1 MDMQTLDRLFKDP
14 RFEHVQNKI
23 FINLPFW
30 IAASI
35 VALVSVFYNQ
45 IFKICEEFALERA
58 DQPLILVLAPFAL
71 LGSFLIGHYF
81 SKEAIGSGI
90 PQVIASI
97 DLAESNNPILQ
108 KLLSIKM
115 LIAKIVGSCVV
126 VLGGGVSGREGPTL
140 QVSAAIF
147 YQLSRFWPR
156 RLPQP
161 QLPAMLLAGGAA
173 GIASAFNTP
182 LGGVVFAIEE
192 LSKSHISL
200 VRTSVFQAVLIA
212 GILAQLF
219 LGNYLYLGEVDFGH
233 FPVGVLLQTM
243 LVAAL
248 IGVAGGLF
256 AETLYRFS
264 RWRGTK
270 DLRTKIVITLVCGLL
285 LSLTIWSLGPSTV
298 GAGKHVMVDLLK
310 DPTQASPWLSLSRI
324 LGNMFTYFGGVI
336 GGIFAP
342 SLSSGAAL
350 GQLLASTFGFTSM
363 KLMVLVGM
371 VAFLT
376 GVTRTPFTSFVL
388 VLEMSNSHDV
398 ILYLMLSSMVANV
411 TARIIN
417 AKGFYEQAAHD
428 IVSRAH

>member
-1 MDMQTLDRLFKDP
+1 MQITDRFLKDP
-14 RFEHVQNKI
+14 RVGEVQKKI
-23 FINLPFW
+23 FQNLPFW
-30 IAASI
+30 IAAS
-35 VALVSVFYNQ
+35 VAAMVSVFYNQ
-45 IFKICEEFALERA
+45 IFKICEDFALERA
-58 DQPLILVLAPFAL
+58 AQPFILVTAPVAL
-71 LGSFLIGHYF
+71 LASFLIGHYF

-97 DLAESNNPILQ
+97 ELAEKNHPILE

-126 VLGGGVSGREGPTL
+126 VLGGGVAGREGPTT

-147 YQLSRFWPR
+147 YQISRFWPK
-156 RLPQP
+156 RLPRT

-182 LGGVVFAIEE
+182 LGGVVFAVEE
-192 LSKSHISL
+192 LSKAHVSL
-200 VRTSVFQAVLIA
+200 VRTSVFQAVIIA

-219 LGNYLYLGEVDFGH
+219 LGNYLYLGAVDFGT
-233 FPVGVLLQTM
+233 FPAVVLLQTI
-243 LVAAL
+243 LVGGL

-264 RWRGTK
+264 LWRGTK
-270 DLRTKIVITLVCGLL
+270 TFRNKILITIVCGLL
-285 LSLTIWSLGPSTV
+285 LSLTIWALGPSAM
-298 GAGKHVMVDLLK
+298 GAGKNVMIQLLK
-310 DPTQASPWLSLSRI
+310 DPNSAHPFLALARV
-324 LGNMFTYFGGVI
+324 LGNVLTYFAGVI

-350 GQLLASTFGFTSM
+350 GQLLATTFGFESV
-363 KLMVLVGM
+363 KLMILVGM

-388 VLEMSNSHDV
+388 VLEMSNSHEV

-411 TARIIN
+411 SARIIN
-417 AKGFYEQAAHD
+417 SKSFYEQAAHD
-428 IVSRAH
+428 IVSQAQ

>member
-1 MDMQTLDRLFKDP
+1 MQTFDRLLKDP
-14 RFEHVQNKI
+14 RLGHVQNKI

-45 IFKICEEFALERA
+45 IFKICEEFAIERG
-58 DQPLILVLAPFAL
+58 DQPIILVMAPFAL
-71 LGSFLIGHYF
+71 LISFLIGHYF

-97 DLAESNNPILQ
+97 DLAENNNPVLQ

-115 LIAKIVGSCVV
+115 LIAKIVGSCAV

-192 LSKSHISL
+192 LSKSHVSL

-233 FPVGVLLQTM
+233 FPAAVLLQTV

-248 IGVAGGLF
+248 VGIAGGLF

-264 RWRGTK
+264 LWRGTK
-270 DLRTKIVITLVCGLL
+270 TLRMKIVITLVCGVL
-285 LSLTIWSLGPSTV
+285 LSLTIWTFGSSTV
-298 GAGKHVMVDLLK
+298 GAGKQVMVQLLN
-310 DPTQASPWLSLSRI
+310 DPTTASPLLSLSRI

-350 GQLLASTFGFTSM
+350 GQLLASTFGFESM

-411 TARIIN
+411 TARIISE
-417 AKGFYEQAAHD
+417 KGFYEQAAHD
-428 IVSRAH
+428 IVSRAN

>member
-1 MDMQTLDRLFKDP
+1 MHITDRFLKDP
-14 RFEHVQNKI
+14 RFTGVQQK
-23 FINLPFW
+23 FFLNLPFW
-30 IAASI
+30 IAASAA
-35 VALVSVFYNQ
+35 ALVSVFYNQ
-45 IFKICEEFALERA
+45 VFKVCEEFALNHA
-58 DQPLILVLAPFAL
+58 AQPIILFTAPVAL

-97 DLAESNNPILQ
+97 ELAEKNHPVLE

-126 VLGGGVSGREGPTL
+126 VFGGGVSGREGPTL

-156 RLPQP
+156 KLPQP

-182 LGGVVFAIEE
+182 LGGVVFAVEE

-200 VRTSVFQAVLIA
+200 VRTSVFQAVIIA

-219 LGNYLYLGEVDFGH
+219 LGNYLYLGAVDFGS
-233 FPVGVLLQTM
+233 FPAVVLLQTI
-243 LVAAL
+243 LVGAL
-248 IGVAGGLF
+248 VGVAGSLF

-264 RWRGTK
+264 VWRGTK
-270 DLRTKIVITLVCGLL
+270 TFRNKILITIVCGLL
-285 LSLTIWSLGPSTV
+285 LSLTIWALGPLTV
-298 GAGKHVMVDLLK
+298 GAGKHVMVQLLN
-310 DPTQASPWLSLSRI
+310 DPNSAHPFLALARI
-324 LGNMFTYFGGVI
+324 LGNVLTYFGGVI

-350 GQLLASTFGFTSM
+350 GQLLASTFGFESV
-363 KLMVLVGM
+363 KLMILVGM

-388 VLEMSNSHDV
+388 VLEMSNSHEV

-411 TARIIN
+411 SARIIN
-417 AKGFYEQAAHD
+417 SKSFYEQAAHD
-428 IVSRAH
+428 IVSGAQ